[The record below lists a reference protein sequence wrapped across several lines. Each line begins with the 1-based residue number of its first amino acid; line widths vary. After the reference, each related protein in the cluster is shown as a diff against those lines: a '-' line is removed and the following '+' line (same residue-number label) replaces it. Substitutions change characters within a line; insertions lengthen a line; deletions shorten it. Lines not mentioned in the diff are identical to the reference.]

1 MRPCCCSRAM
11 MCFRTASNS
20 MCTPLFPLLVVE
32 VHAGLLCGQRNDHI
46 KPMLLPHHA
55 RDVALTGEILR
66 QEHAPRADPLDG
78 PIPHFYFG
86 FASQRDGILPPGG
99 AVPIQDVS
107 RRRDAKGDP
116 LHML

>member
-1 MRPCCCSRAM
+1 MRPWRCSRAM
-11 MCFRTASNS
+11 MCSRTASNS
-20 MCTPLFPLLVVE
+20 ICTPPLPLLVIGVGS
-32 VHAGLLCGQRNDHI
+32 GLLRGQRNDHI
-46 KPMLLPHHA
+46 KPVLLPHNA
-55 RDVALTGEILR
+55 RDVALTSEILR
-66 QEHAPRADPLDG
+66 QQHAPRADPLDG
-78 PIPHFYFG
+78 PIPYFDFG